1 MKLDDQTLKKAFAE
15 SAPSREPHGACA
27 APERIL
33 NAVAGK
39 LSPSESRALLRHS
52 LRCEGCGAA
61 WRIALQM
68 VRESPEKEK
77 SYSWLLQFFRWDWQP
92 LALVAAA
99 GLLVIIGLSVSLR
112 LRGAPSMAA
121 LRLDVSVLQA
131 AGGLRGGEA
140 KPGDRLS
147 LVADVGNSRYA
158 ELRVFR
164 EERQLIFRCPP
175 VSSSCHRKTAHLE
188 AQAPLPSVG
197 RYQALLAVSE
207 HPLPAPAGS
216 FAEDSAALL
225 NSGAKLQVSAP
236 IQVW

>member
-1 MKLDDQTLKKAFAE
+1 MKLDDQTLKRAFAE
-15 SAPSREPHGACA
+15 SSPSREPSEECA

-33 NAVAGK
+33 DAVAGK
-39 LSPSESRALLRHS
+39 LSPAESRALLRHS
-52 LRCEGCGAA
+52 LHCEGCGVA
-61 WRIALQM
+61 WKMALET
-68 VRESPEKEK
+68 VRELPPKEK
-77 SYSWLLQFFRWDWQP
+77 SYSWLLQFFRWNWQP
-92 LALVAAA
+92 LALAAA
-99 GLLVIIGLSVSLR
+99 AVLLVIIGLSASLR
-112 LRGAPSMAA
+112 LRGSPAVAA
-121 LRLDVSVLQA
+121 LRLDVSVLQG

-147 LVADVGNSRYA
+147 LVAEVGQVRYA

-175 VSSSCHRKTAHLE
+175 ESSSCQRQAMRLE

-197 RYQALLAVSE
+197 RYQVLLAVSE
-207 HPLPAPAGS
+207 RPLPPPTGS

-225 NSGAKLQVSAP
+225 NSGAKLQVSTP